1 MNATLHA
8 GRRVLLLVLWGL
20 VALVLLAGL
29 KWPLAGLSPLG
40 ELLDPLDGL
49 YRTAR
54 HAEHT
59 ASQVLALE
67 ALEAPVTIVRDERG
81 VPHIFAEND
90 HDA

>member
-1 MNATLHA
+1 MGFQPTGSAMNPTLHA
-8 GRRVLLLVLWGL
+8 GRRVFLLVLWGL

-29 KWPLAGLSPLG
+29 QWPLAGLSPLG

-54 HAEHT
+54 QAEHT

-67 ALEAPVTIVRDERG
+67 VLEAPVAA
-81 VPHIFAEND
+81 PAN
-90 HDA
+90 